1 MTTFLLLSVLA
12 AALLHASWNA
22 LVKISAD
29 RFLGISIIVFF
40 AGLISTSGLF
50 WVGSPTPASLPW
62 LILSSILHIGY
73 CLFLSRSYTTGDL
86 SQVYP
91 IARGCAPLITALLS
105 WIILQEVLPSFAM
118 LGVGLIIAGVIL
130 IAFPHG
136 KKSIQMDR
144 RTLIAALTTSIF
156 TACYTL
162 SDGIGSRA
170 SDNALTYILW
180 LFAIHGWSMGV
191 IIYFKYR
198 KTAGQNVRQ
207 YWKQGL
213 LGGLMQLLSYGIVIW
228 AMSHASIVL
237 VAALRETSVL
247 FAMLLSVFI
256 LRESF
261 SKIRL
266 LACLVIVAGVIC
278 TKLG

>member
-1 MTTFLLLSVLA
+1 MTTLLFLFVLS

-50 WVGSPTPASLPW
+50 WVGLPTLASLPW
-62 LILSSILHIGY
+62 LALSAILHIGY
-73 CLFLSRSYTTGDL
+73 CLFLSRSYKTGDL

-105 WIILQEVLPSFAM
+105 WLFLREMLPPFAI
-118 LGVGLIIAGVIL
+118 LGVGLIIVGIIL
-130 IAFPHG
+130 IAFPQG
-136 KKSIQMDR
+136 RKSLHLDR
-144 RTLIAALTTSIF
+144 NTLIAAITTSVF

-162 SDGIGSRA
+162 SDGVGSRA

-180 LFAIHGWSMGV
+180 LFAINGWVMGAV
-191 IIYFKYR
+191 MYFKYWDTVG
-198 KTAGQNVRQ
+198 KSIRQ

-213 LGGLMQLLSYGIVIW
+213 MGGLMQLLSYGIVIW
-228 AMSHASIVL
+228 TMSHAPIVL

-256 LRESF
+256 LREPF
-261 SKIRL
+261 SKMRL
-266 LACLVIVAGVIC
+266 LACVVIVAGVIG